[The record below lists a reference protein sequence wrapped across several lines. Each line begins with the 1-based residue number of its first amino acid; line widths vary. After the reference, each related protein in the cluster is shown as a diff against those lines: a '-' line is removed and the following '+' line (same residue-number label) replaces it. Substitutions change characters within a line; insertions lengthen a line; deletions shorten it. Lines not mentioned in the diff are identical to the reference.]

1 MPVPSSY
8 LPSRSDL
15 LQVREAPG
23 AHRVGLR
30 AAVSV
35 TVPVLLVLAVGHPQ
49 FAPYATFG
57 AFTSLYGRTSQHLYR
72 VQMQASAA
80 VSLTLAVLTG
90 VLVGS
95 LDHPEWVTV
104 LVAALIAATGD
115 VIARANSY
123 HPPGPL
129 FMVFAF
135 GTIAAIP
142 QHVDDLWVAALV
154 CGGSALFS
162 MLVGVAGVAL
172 RPGQLRTV
180 WQEAERLRASVTGSW
195 KPLGLALSVVLAG
208 STAIALG
215 IGHPYWAMIAAV
227 APMTAPHV
235 TMQVTRGIQRTMGTT
250 VGLVLAWILLAPHL
264 SPWWTVVVVA
274 LLQFIT
280 ELVVG
285 RNYALACIFITPMA
299 LLMGTLGHRTDIGT
313 LLFDRGVETLVGSA
327 VAIALVLV
335 GHHLRERH
343 KDRVLDALDGLA
355 RSRFDRSGHKTHPGG

>member
-1 MPVPSSY
+1 
-8 LPSRSDL
+8 
-15 LQVREAPG
+15 
-23 AHRVGLR
+23 
-30 AAVSV
+30 
-35 TVPVLLVLAVGHPQ
+35 
-49 FAPYATFG
+49 
-57 AFTSLYGRTSQHLYR
+57 
-72 VQMQASAA
+72 MQASAA

-285 RNYALACIFITPMA
+285 RKLRPGLHLHHPDGAADGHSGAPHRHRDPPVRPRRRDLGGLGGRHLPGAGRPPPAGKAQGQGAGRAGRARALTFRSTRSQDPPRRLRQLGAFLGLGPIA
-299 LLMGTLGHRTDIGT
+299 TLEVD
-313 LLFDRGVETLVGSA
+313 
-327 VAIALVLV
+327 
-335 GHHLRERH
+335 
-343 KDRVLDALDGLA
+343 
-355 RSRFDRSGHKTHPGG
+355 P